1 MSLQVIELLIKESIN
16 DGKLSESERSS
27 ILKQAKDFNISDD
40 TVNQMIDAELSKYTK
55 KNEDRQEKAR
65 KIAESKRLE
74 QEEAKKIAQE
84 EVFYDN
90 YSEWNDDRD
99 IDEWWLLTPFVTGLL
114 GIANSYTHDK
124 IWYAYI
130 FMFLLF
136 ALYGLLLRYSRD
148 LISIAFKRGP
158 FKDWPMAVRI
168 SYIVLIFIFILYS
181 VIPF

>member
-99 IDEWWLLTPFVTGLL
+99 IDEWWLLTPFVTGKK
-114 GIANSYTHDK
+114 H
-124 IWYAYI
+124 
-130 FMFLLF
+130 
-136 ALYGLLLRYSRD
+136 
-148 LISIAFKRGP
+148 
-158 FKDWPMAVRI
+158 
-168 SYIVLIFIFILYS
+168 
-181 VIPF
+181 